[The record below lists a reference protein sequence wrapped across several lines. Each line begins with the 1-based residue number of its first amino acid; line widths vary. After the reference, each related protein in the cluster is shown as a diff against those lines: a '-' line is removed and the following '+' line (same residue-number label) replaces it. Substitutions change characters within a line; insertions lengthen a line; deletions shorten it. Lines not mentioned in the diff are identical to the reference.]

1 MDIVN
6 NICFG
11 DKHQLPDDQVIET
24 IIENLMPRTRSAC
37 TNSNIIF
44 LDFDLN
50 KSIKTTLFQLLLNY
64 RENKVQ
70 IHLNKILSKSKDFL
84 QEKYREE
91 DLSELKIMF
100 INSIENNFYSKQALV
115 QSNSRI
121 DVDVDLGTR

>member
-11 DKHQLPDDQVIET
+11 YKHQLPDNQVIEA

-64 RENKVQ
+64 RENEVQ